1 VIQNLLKGDIGH
13 LIGRNQSAEL
23 LSSKIGKVKLVA
35 EDQLKRVGLAFAKDK
50 EEVKLRNEM
59 QRVFSKRLRGANV
72 YEQASLARL
81 RAHHVNDLQKQEQVF
96 HRLAL
101 TQRLPQTADAID
113 HLRTLKTHTD
123 LSNKL
128 ALQQLIDLAAI
139 TTHFSA
145 AHPDTHS
152 LPHLVQTVMEE
163 LPEAALDEL
172 ELRPN
177 MTEELAERILEEYE
191 RVKEAIKAH
200 TRCYQEL
207 LATREEMKV
216 KMEELGQEQRLLA
229 GKFEQD
235 ALEAYRIGEE
245 VRRAYREQLKRYVGN
260 LRTHFALLTYL
271 SKHTPSTPVTKSR
284 PTSQFI

>member
-1 VIQNLLKGDIGH
+1 
-13 LIGRNQSAEL
+13 
-23 LSSKIGKVKLVA
+23 
-35 EDQLKRVGLAFAKDK
+35 
-50 EEVKLRNEM
+50 M
-59 QRVFSKRLRGANV
+59 QRVFSKRIRGANV
-72 YEQASLARL
+72 YEQASLERL
-81 RAHHVNDLQKQEQVF
+81 RAHHVQDLQKQEQVF

-101 TQRLPQTADAID
+101 THRLPHTADAID

-123 LSNKL
+123 LSNKR
-128 ALQQLIDLAAI
+128 ALQQLTDLAAI
-139 TTHFSA
+139 TAHFAA

-152 LPHLVQTVMEE
+152 LPQQVQAVIEE
-163 LPEAALDEL
+163 LPEAAEDEL
-172 ELRPN
+172 DLQPN
-177 MTEELAERILEEYE
+177 LTEELADRILEEYG

-216 KMEELGQEQRLLA
+216 KMEELGQEQQLLA

-245 VRRAYREQLKRYVGN
+245 TRRAYREQLKRYVGN

-271 SKHTPSTPVTKSR
+271 SKHAPATPGTKSR
-284 PTSQFI
+284 PTCQFI